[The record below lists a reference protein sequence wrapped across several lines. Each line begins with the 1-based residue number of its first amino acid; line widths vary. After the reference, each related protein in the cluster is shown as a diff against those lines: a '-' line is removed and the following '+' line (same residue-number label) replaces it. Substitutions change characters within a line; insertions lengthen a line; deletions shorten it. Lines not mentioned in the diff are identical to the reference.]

1 MHLNVGAGE
10 IIGDDRFVEDIEG
23 TLARRRPTSDLANNH
38 RERGVNFRRFARRS
52 RPPLA
57 NNLGA
62 TNNIDVDTPENP
74 LGSSLFGQSWTEAK
88 ILEIGPK
95 LGSHLVDRLHRAA
108 PQELTQPPH

>member
-62 TNNIDVDTPENP
+62 ALKIVVELPWVGHEIGYDTETHLIDRSKEKVQVVAEE
-74 LGSSLFGQSWTEAK
+74 LFGETSQ
-88 ILEIGPK
+88 
-95 LGSHLVDRLHRAA
+95 VAA
-108 PQELTQPPH
+108 